1 MMKTI
6 VTSWLLV
13 FEYYRDSD

>member
-1 MMKTI
+1 MKTI

-13 FEYYRDSD
+13 LEYYRDSD